1 VGLAR
6 LSRRR
11 PTERYPALAP
21 APLGLEG
28 VKDDRGGVHLL
39 GARSLSPLVG
49 CVERTTDAGGS
60 LTVWGWAVDWRHA
73 GRPPTVAVFAGGRCL
88 ERVEPWIE
96 RPDVTKVLRLER
108 PWLARLGIRR
118 SAGARA
124 YPASFVVVL
133 PLGLLR
139 APAPT
144 PIRVIAIARDGVA
157 SELEYLSA
165 LPAAAC

>member
-1 VGLAR
+1 MAIAVNGQIGAVVRTIRNRPGTRRWRASIDGALFASSAGVEVLEVRQDAATASGQVGLAR

-49 CVERTTDAGGS
+49 CVERTTNAGGS

-88 ERVEPWIE
+88 ERVEPSI
-96 RPDVTKVLRLER
+96 
-108 PWLARLGIRR
+108 
-118 SAGARA
+118 
-124 YPASFVVVL
+124 
-133 PLGLLR
+133 
-139 APAPT
+139 
-144 PIRVIAIARDGVA
+144 DGRT
-157 SELEYLSA
+157 
-165 LPAAAC
+165 